1 MKLKIGVIF
10 GGRSVEH
17 EISVITALQAMDNI
31 DKEKYEVVP
40 IYITKNLEWYTG
52 GMLRHLDSFKDFDL
66 IRRYAKKVNLVNKNG
81 RFVLQTT
88 GLIAREINEI
98 HLAFP
103 MVHGANC
110 EDGTIQGFLQTI
122 GIVYTGNNIYASSVG
137 QDKVFMKQIL
147 DYNKIPIIKYEWFLS
162 DEYEDS
168 QEELFKKLDKLKY
181 PLILKPATLG
191 SSVGIEIINRK
202 EELSEAIN
210 RIIKF
215 DKKIVVEE
223 KLDNVIE
230 YNCSVLKHKG
240 KILTS
245 EIEEIIFDGVR
256 TYEEK
261 IVLTEENIK
270 REYPAKI
277 SKDLEEQIRKISI
290 EAFKLLDNSGV
301 IRVDFIYDKNTK
313 KLYVNEVNTIPNCFS
328 HHLWEEHNISYRELL
343 DILINDA
350 INEVNKNENMTF
362 VLDSDLLMK
371 MKNKDIKDVK

>member
-66 IRRYAKKVNLVNKNG
+66 IKRYARRVNLVNKNG

-88 GLIAREINEI
+88 GLIARELNEI

-110 EDGTIQGFLQTI
+110 EDGTIQGYLQTI

-162 DEYEDS
+162 DEYEDN
-168 QEELFKKLDKLKY
+168 QEELFKRLDKLKY

-261 IVLTEENIK
+261 IVLTEENVK

-277 SKDLEEQIRKISI
+277 NKELEEQIRKISI
-290 EAFKLLDNSGV
+290 ETFKLLDNSGV

-350 INEVNKNENMTF
+350 INEVNKNEDMTF

>member
-66 IRRYAKKVNLVNKNG
+66 IKRYAKKVNLVNKNG
-81 RFVLQTT
+81 RFILQTT
-88 GLIAREINEI
+88 GLISRELNEI
-98 HLAFP
+98 HIAFP

-162 DEYEDS
+162 DEYEDN
-168 QEELFKKLDKLKY
+168 QEELFKKLDRLKY

-191 SSVGIEIINRK
+191 SSIGIEIINRK

-210 RIIKF
+210 RIVKF

-223 KLDNVIE
+223 KLANFIE
-230 YNCSVLKHKG
+230 FNCSVLRHKG
-240 KILTS
+240 KIITS

-277 SKDLEEQIRKISI
+277 SKELEKEIRKISV
-290 EAFKLLDNSGV
+290 ETFKLLDNSGV

-362 VLDSDLLMK
+362 VLDSNLLMK

>member
-1 MKLKIGVIF
+1 MKIKIGVIF
-10 GGRSVEH
+10 GGQSVEH

-31 DKEKYEVVP
+31 DKDKYEVVP

-66 IRRYAKKVNLVNKNG
+66 IKRYAKKVNLVNKNG
-81 RFVLQTT
+81 RFILQST

-98 HLAFP
+98 HIAFP

-110 EDGTIQGFLQTI
+110 EDGTIQGYLQTI
-122 GIVYTGNNIYASSVG
+122 GIAYAGNNIYASSVG

-147 DYNKIPIIKYEWFLS
+147 DYNKVPIIKYEWFLS
-162 DEYEDS
+162 DEYLNN

-191 SSVGIEIINRK
+191 SSIGIEVINRK

-210 RIIKF
+210 RIVKF
-215 DKKIVVEE
+215 DNKIIVEE
-223 KLDNVIE
+223 KIDNIIE
-230 YNCSVLKHKG
+230 YNCSVLKHNG

-245 EIEEIIFDGVR
+245 EIEEIVVEGVR

-261 IVLTEENIK
+261 IVLADELEK
-270 REYPAKI
+270 RNYPAKI
-277 SKDLEEQIRKISI
+277 NNELEKEIRKISKEI
-290 EAFKLLDNSGV
+290 FKLLDNTGV
-301 IRVDFIYDKNTK
+301 IRIDFIYDKNTK

-343 DILINDA
+343 DILIKDA
-350 INEVNKNENMTF
+350 ISEVNKRENMTL
-362 VLDSDLLMK
+362 VLDSDLLMNLT
-371 MKNKDIKDVK
+371 NKDIKDVK

>member
-88 GLIAREINEI
+88 GLIARELNEI

-110 EDGTIQGFLQTI
+110 EDGTIQGYLQTI

-162 DEYEDS
+162 DEYEDN
-168 QEELFKKLDKLKY
+168 QEELFKRLDKLKY

-277 SKDLEEQIRKISI
+277 NKELEEQIRKISI
-290 EAFKLLDNSGV
+290 DTFKLLDNSGV

>member
-66 IRRYAKKVNLVNKNG
+66 IKRYARRVNLVNKNG

-88 GLIAREINEI
+88 GLIARELNEI

-110 EDGTIQGFLQTI
+110 EDGTIQGYLQTI

-162 DEYEDS
+162 DEYEDN

-261 IVLTEENIK
+261 IVLTEENVK

-277 SKDLEEQIRKISI
+277 NKELEEQIRKISI
-290 EAFKLLDNSGV
+290 ETFKLLDNSGV

-350 INEVNKNENMTF
+350 INEVNKNEDMTF

>member
-66 IRRYAKKVNLVNKNG
+66 IKRYARRVNLVNKNG

-88 GLIAREINEI
+88 GLIARELNEI

-110 EDGTIQGFLQTI
+110 EDGTIQGYLQTI

-162 DEYEDS
+162 DEYEDN
-168 QEELFKKLDKLKY
+168 QEELFKRLDKLKY

-277 SKDLEEQIRKISI
+277 SKDLEKEIRKISI
-290 EAFKLLDNSGV
+290 DTFKLLDNSGV

-350 INEVNKNENMTF
+350 INEVNKNEDMTF

>member
-66 IRRYAKKVNLVNKNG
+66 IKRSARKVNLVNKNG

-88 GLIAREINEI
+88 GLIARELNEI

-110 EDGTIQGFLQTI
+110 EDGTIQGYLQTI

-162 DEYEDS
+162 DEYEDN
-168 QEELFKKLDKLKY
+168 QEELFKRLDKLKY

-215 DKKIVVEE
+215 DKKIIVEE

-277 SKDLEEQIRKISI
+277 SKDLEKEIRKISI
-290 EAFKLLDNSGV
+290 ETFKLLDNSGV

-350 INEVNKNENMTF
+350 INEVNKNEDMTF
-362 VLDSDLLMK
+362 VLDSDLLMR

>member
-10 GGRSVEH
+10 GGQSVEH

-40 IYITKNLEWYTG
+40 IYISKNLEWYTG
-52 GMLRHLDSFKDFDL
+52 GCLRHLDSFKDFDL
-66 IRRYAKKVNLVNKNG
+66 IKRYAKKVNLVNKNG
-81 RFVLQTT
+81 RFILQST
-88 GLIAREINEI
+88 GLLAREINEI

-110 EDGTIQGFLQTI
+110 EDGTIQGYLQTI
-122 GIVYTGNNIYASSVG
+122 GITYAGNNIYASSVG

-162 DEYEDS
+162 DEYLDK
-168 QEELFKKLDKLKY
+168 QEELFKKLDKLIY

-191 SSVGIEIINRK
+191 SSIGIEVVNRK

-215 DKKIVVEE
+215 DKKIIVEE
-223 KLDNVIE
+223 KINDFVE

-245 EIEEIIFDGVR
+245 EIEEIVFDGIR

-261 IVLTEENIK
+261 IVLTEEDVK

-277 SKDLEEQIRKISI
+277 SEELENNIRKIST
-290 EAFKLLDNSGV
+290 EAFKLLDNTGV
-301 IRVDFIYDKNTK
+301 IRVDFIYDKRTK

-350 INEVNKNENMTF
+350 INEVIKKEDMTF
-362 VLDSDLLMK
+362 VLDSDLLIK
-371 MKNKDIKDVK
+371 LKNKDIKDVK